1 MKHERRSSR
10 TGAADLSTT
19 FGRPV
24 TIVVADNEW
33 MFRASLRQLLTAPP
47 PVVKDVYGVDIG
59 DGFKVVGESG
69 SGLDTM
75 AIVEATKP
83 DLLLL
88 DIDLPQMSG
97 LDVIRGLQPFRGTMR
112 TIILAG
118 VIKRADLLKAVQL
131 GVRGVVLKDAATEVL
146 FEAIVSVLTGRCWL
160 DQALVADLMEIV
172 SVLPDPAT
180 TPGDRRPFGL
190 TRRER
195 EVLTLVAA
203 GYPNKEIAKACAV
216 SEETIKHHLTRIFD
230 KVGASNRL
238 ELAVFATESGL
249 ITGSVA
255 PSPSTGSSQA
265 GPAPQVLRNLVTSG

>member
-1 MKHERRSSR
+1 MKHQRRSASTR
-10 TGAADLSTT
+10 AGDLSTT

-47 PVVKDVYGVDIG
+47 AVIKEVYRVDIG
-59 DGFKVVGESG
+59 DGFTVVGEGG
-69 SGLDTM
+69 SGVTTM
-75 AIVEATKP
+75 AIVESTRP

-97 LDVIRGLQPFRGTMR
+97 LDVIRGLQPFRSTMQ

-118 VIKRADLLKAVQL
+118 VVKRSDLLNAVQL
-131 GVRGVVLKDAATEVL
+131 GVRGIVLKDAATEVL
-146 FEAIVSVLTGRCWL
+146 FEAIVSVMMGRYWL

-172 SVLPDPAT
+172 SALPQPGAT
-180 TPGDRRPFGL
+180 SDRRPFGL

-195 EVLTLVAA
+195 EVLALVAA
-203 GYPNKEIAKACAV
+203 GYSNKEIAKACAV
-216 SEETIKHHLTRIFD
+216 SEETIKHHLTRMFD

-238 ELAVFATESGL
+238 ELALFATESGL
-249 ITGSVA
+249 ITEPAA
-255 PSPSTGSSQA
+255 PSVPSSQHIA
-265 GPAPQVLRNLVTSG
+265 SAPQVLRDLVTSG

>member
-1 MKHERRSSR
+1 MKQERRSSR
-10 TGAADLSTT
+10 TGAADLSTM
-19 FGRPV
+19 FGRAV

-59 DGFKVVGESG
+59 DGFNVVGESG

-75 AIVEATKP
+75 AIVESTKP

-88 DIDLPQMSG
+88 DVDLPQMSG

-118 VIKRADLLKAVQL
+118 VIKRGDLLKAVQL

-146 FEAIVSVLTGRCWL
+146 FEAIVAVLTGRCWL
-160 DQALVADLMEIV
+160 DQVLVADLMEIV
-172 SVLPDPAT
+172 SALPDPAT
-180 TPGDRRPFGL
+180 TACDRRPFGL

-195 EVLTLVAA
+195 EVMTLVAA
-203 GYPNKEIAKACAV
+203 GYPNKEIAKTCAV

-249 ITGSVA
+249 ITGPAA
-255 PSPSTGSSQA
+255 PSPASSPQSA
-265 GPAPQVLRNLVTSG
+265 HAPQVLRDLVTSG